1 MAFGIRS
8 GADPAALYDVICN
21 SAGASWMFQNR
32 VPHMLEGDYTP
43 RSAVNIFVKD
53 LGIVLDSARQA
64 KFPLPLSSAAHQMF
78 LMAAA
83 AGHGAEDD
91 RSEERRVGKE
101 CVSTCRSRWA
111 PYN

>member
-1 MAFGIRS
+1 
-8 GADPAALYDVICN
+8 
-21 SAGASWMFQNR
+21 MFQNR

-64 KFPLPLSSAAHQMF
+64 QFPLPLSSAAHQMF

-83 AGHGAEDD
+83 AGPGAEDAAAVIKTSPPRD
-91 RSEERRVGKE
+91 SP
-101 CVSTCRSRWA
+101 SA
-111 PYN
+111 PDSGGVCASLPRHNSSSNLIIKFDTTRTTK